1 MKPATCHPSKPHHAH
16 GLCALCYSR
25 TPERRAAIP
34 PSRQPEAKRA
44 RNAAYKALYADE
56 LREER
61 KLKYA
66 AQRPE
71 RLAKAA
77 AERAAKRAARVPLR
91 ECDRIR
97 YR

>member
-1 MKPATCHPSKPHHAH
+1 MKPAPCHPSEPHHAK
-16 GLCALCYSR
+16 GLCKLCYQRSPAR
-25 TPERRAAIP
+25 KAAMP
-34 PSRQPEAKRA
+34 PSRHPEARRA
-44 RNAAYKALYADE
+44 RNVAYRALYAEE

-61 KLKYA
+61 KAKYW

-77 AERAAKRAARVPLR
+77 AERAAKRAARAPLR
-91 ECDRIR
+91 ECDRIQ